1 MKGLRPLLKKELKEQ
16 FKTYRWLIVGGIFLL
31 FGITTPLMYK
41 YLPEI
46 LEFAGEQLT
55 IIEIPR
61 PTAFQ
66 SLSEYTGT
74 IGQIGVL
81 VAVLVAMG
89 SIANE
94 LRHGTAMIT
103 LSKPVSRLAFV
114 SAKLIAVSITFLGS
128 MVLASIFCFAYTVW
142 LIESADVMA
151 FIGVNLLLGLFLIFC
166 LALTLLFSSFFK
178 SSLAA
183 GGISLAIIVAQA
195 GISVLP
201 RFGDYMPGSLL
212 NWGTELLSGSGESYW
227 WALGITVAVIVFCVY
242 FAQHTLQHKDF

>member
-1 MKGLRPLLKKELKEQ
+1 MKGFTPLLKKDLKEQ

-46 LEFAGEQLT
+46 LELAGEQLT
-55 IIEIPR
+55 IIELPP
-61 PTAFQ
+61 PTAFD
-66 SLSEYTGT
+66 SLAEYAGT

-94 LRHGTAMIT
+94 LRQGTAMIT
-103 LSKPVSRLAFV
+103 LSKPVSRLSFV
-114 SAKLIAVSITFLGS
+114 SAKLVAVSITFLGS

-142 LIESADVMA
+142 LIESTEVMP
-151 FIGVNLLLGLFLIFC
+151 FIGVNLLLGLFLVFC
-166 LALTLLFSSFFK
+166 LALTLLFSSLFK

-195 GISVLP
+195 GLSALP
-201 RFGDYMPGSLL
+201 RFGYYMPGSLL
-212 NWGTELLSGSGESYW
+212 SWGTELLKGSGESYW
-227 WALGITVAVIVFCVY
+227 WALGITVVVIALCVY
-242 FAQHTLQHKDF
+242 LSQHTLQHKDF

>member
-1 MKGLRPLLKKELKEQ
+1 MKGLGPLLKKELKEQ
-16 FKTYRWLIVGGIFLL
+16 FRTYRWLIVGGIFLL
-31 FGITTPLMYK
+31 FGITTPLMLK

-46 LEFAGEQLT
+46 LKFAGDQLT
-55 IIEIPR
+55 IIDIPT
-61 PTAFQ
+61 PTAVQ

-94 LRHGTAMIT
+94 LRHGTALIT

-114 SAKLIAVSITFLGS
+114 TAKLIAVSLTFIGS
-128 MVLASIFCFAYTVW
+128 MVLASVFCYAYTVW
-142 LIESADVMA
+142 LIESSDVMS
-151 FIGVNLLLGLFLIFC
+151 FVGQNLLLGLFLIFC
-166 LALTLLFSSFFK
+166 LAVTLLFSSLFK

-195 GISVLP
+195 GLTALP

-212 NWGTELLSGSGESYW
+212 NWGIELLKGNGESYW
-227 WALGITVAVIVFCVY
+227 WALVITVVVIIFCVY
-242 FAQHTLQHKDF
+242 FAQRTLQHKDL